1 MVVAKCWDPNPRSGC
16 FVLSRQEP
24 VRPIDPRAWVLH
36 TNAMTAAA
44 AAAAGPPNP
53 NLHSDPLGGLSDA
66 NSTAFCGSM
75 SRFVGFKIFM
85 YLMDPSSI

>member
-1 MVVAKCWDPNPRSGC
+1 M
-16 FVLSRQEP
+16 LSRQEP

-44 AAAAGPPNP
+44 AAAAGPPNA

-66 NSTAFCGSM
+66 NSTAFCGST
-75 SRFVGFKIFM
+75 SRFVE
-85 YLMDPSSI
+85 